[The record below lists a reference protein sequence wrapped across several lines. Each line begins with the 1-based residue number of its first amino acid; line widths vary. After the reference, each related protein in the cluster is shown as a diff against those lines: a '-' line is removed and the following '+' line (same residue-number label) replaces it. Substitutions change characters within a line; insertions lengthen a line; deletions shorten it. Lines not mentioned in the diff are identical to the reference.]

1 MESEEE
7 NMENKT
13 VFITGI
19 FGGIGYATAQCFKSH
34 EWTVIGMDKFNGRD
48 TEKVV
53 DKFFNMDCSISGN
66 VMEAADYISSVY
78 GKLDC
83 LVNNAAV
90 QVCESIDNTTE
101 EQWDLVFDSNIR
113 TNFMFIKNMHEL
125 LKKSQGSVVNVSS
138 VHAIA
143 TSKNISAYAA
153 SKGAILAFTR
163 STALEFAEDGIR
175 VNAVLPGAV
184 NTNMLREGLSRGNF
198 SGESIEKRIDNLGM
212 KTPSK
217 KVGMP
222 AEIAKVIYFLGDN
235 ESSSYITG
243 QSLVADGGVLAQ
255 LSSET

>member
-1 MESEEE
+1 ML
-7 NMENKT
+7 KRI

-19 FGGIGYATAQCFKSH
+19 FGGIGYATARCFK
-34 EWTVIGMDKFNGRD
+34 ERGWIVLGMDKFAGKD
-48 TEKVV
+48 TESVV
-53 DKFFNMDCSISGN
+53 DHFFHMDCSQMEN
-66 VMEAADYISSVY
+66 VKTAMEYIHENY

-90 QVCESIDNTTE
+90 QVCESIDGTTE
-101 EQWDLVFDSNIR
+101 EQWDLVFQSNIR
-113 TNFMFIKNMHEL
+113 ANFLFIKNMHDL
-125 LKKSQGSVVNVSS
+125 LKKAGGCIVNVSS
-138 VHAIA
+138 VHAMA

-184 NTNMLREGLSRGNF
+184 DTNMLREGLQRGNF
-198 SGESIEKRIDNLGM
+198 GGEDIEKRIENLAM
-212 KTPSK
+212 KTPSG
-217 KVGMP
+217 KVGKP
-222 AEIAKVIYFLGDN
+222 GEIAKVIYFLGDN
-235 ESSSYITG
+235 ENSSYITG

>member
-1 MESEEE
+1 MDSRI
-7 NMENKT
+7 

-34 EWTVIGMDKFNGRD
+34 GWTVTGMDKFNGKD
-48 TEKVV
+48 SEHAV
-53 DKFFNMDCSISGN
+53 DKFFCMDCSEPGN
-66 VMEAADYISSVY
+66 VTKATEEISRTY

-83 LVNNAAV
+83 LINNAAV
-90 QVCESIDNTTE
+90 QVCDSIDDTTE
-101 EQWDLVFDSNIR
+101 EQWDLVFRSNIR
-113 TNFMFIKNMHEL
+113 TNFLFIKSMHSL
-125 LKKSQGSVVNVSS
+125 LRKSQGSIVNVSS
-138 VHAIA
+138 VHAMA

-184 NTNMLREGLSRGNF
+184 DTNMLREGLSRGNF
-198 SGESIEKRIDNLGM
+198 GGESIEKRIENLGR

-217 KVGMP
+217 KVGVP
-222 AEIAKVIYFLGDN
+222 GEIAKVIYFLGDN
-235 ESSSYITG
+235 ESSSYVTG

-255 LSSET
+255 LSSETDA

>member
-1 MESEEE
+1 
-7 NMENKT
+7 MENGNRI

-19 FGGIGYATAQCFKSH
+19 FGGIGYATARCFKSH
-34 EWTVIGMDKFNGRD
+34 GWTVTGMDKFNGKD
-48 TEKVV
+48 TEKLV
-53 DKFFNMDCSISGN
+53 DKFFHMDCSKPDN
-66 VMEAADYISSVY
+66 VKEAADYISKAY

-90 QVCESIDNTTE
+90 QVCESIDDTTE

-113 TNFMFIKNMHEL
+113 TNFMFIKNMHDL
-125 LKKSQGSVVNVSS
+125 LKKPQGSIVNISS
-138 VHAIA
+138 VHAMA
-143 TSKNISAYAA
+143 TSRNISAYAA

-163 STALEFAEDGIR
+163 STALEFSEDGIR

-184 NTNMLREGLSRGNF
+184 NTKMLREGLSRGNF
-198 SGESIEKRIDNLGM
+198 SGESIERRIENLGM

-222 AEIAKVIYFLGDN
+222 DEIAKVIYFLGDN